1 MSYVP
6 IPKDLNAVK
15 TKVIFNLTKRQLIC
29 FGSGA
34 VLGLPLFF
42 LVKAHASAS
51 AAAFCMM
58 LVMLPFFFLA
68 VYEKNGQPA
77 EKVLRNIVQVLFIRA
92 KKRPYMTENL
102 YAALERQAKLDKE
115 VYRIVYSTD
124 PHPRSA
130 KADRGSHSK
139 STLEG

>member
-1 MSYVP
+1 MAYVP

-51 AAAFCMM
+51 AAALCMM

-77 EKVLRNIVQVLFIRA
+77 EKVFRNIVQVLFIRA
-92 KKRPYMTENL
+92 KKRPYRTENF

-115 VYRIVYSTD
+115 VYRIVYPTD
-124 PHPRSA
+124 PHPRTA
-130 KADRGSHSK
+130 KADRGSHRK
-139 STLEG
+139 SPREG

>member
-1 MSYVP
+1 MAYVP

-42 LVKAHASAS
+42 LVKSHASAS

-92 KKRPYMTENL
+92 KKRPYRTENF

-115 VYRIVYSTD
+115 VYRIVYPTD
-124 PHPRSA
+124 PHPRTA
-130 KADRGSHSK
+130 KADRGSHRK
-139 STLEG
+139 SPREG